1 LKRRAWRPAKPRPR
15 VVRIAEEAPDFRPP
29 IGARAKH
36 GHCRAAKEP
45 EDRTHD
51 VTNRRLNPGAYV
63 ERLSANVWHG
73 RGAKKSLDHVADVD
87 KIARLPPARQ
97 LDGVTVRGAVD
108 HIGDKPM

>member
-1 LKRRAWRPAKPRPR
+1 
-15 VVRIAEEAPDFRPP
+15 
-29 IGARAKH
+29 
-36 GHCRAAKEP
+36 
-45 EDRTHD
+45 

-63 ERLSANVWHG
+63 ERLSGNVWHG

-108 HIGDKPM
+108 HIGDKPMRGLEWAIGSERSQRHDVKAGSASVGMREQPARCFGRAILR